1 MQGHGSGRRKDRQMD
16 ICTRADQTPAEA
28 ALHPSWKGPALPISK
43 TSIPL
48 DDGGCWCWD
57 SARFSWGSHQCCSLL
72 CRKDLVFLLTLIS
85 QKCLAP
91 LFGDEIIFL
100 VCSWSCEIT
109 LASDASGSSISKSL
123 LDCQANRH
131 KWFKRQSLQSL
142 KPIFVGRDNED
153 HRPASHV
160 RLLPQVPTLTKAG
173 RFAIRCQV
181 QIVIQLATEESA

>member
-1 MQGHGSGRRKDRQMD
+1 MMEVADAETRQDSHG
-16 ICTRADQTPAEA
+16 
-28 ALHPSWKGPALPISK
+28 
-43 TSIPL
+43 
-48 DDGGCWCWD
+48 
-57 SARFSWGSHQCCSLL
+57 GSHQCCSLL
-72 CRKDLVFLLTLIS
+72 CRKDFVFLLTLIS

-100 VCSWSCEIT
+100 VCGWSCEIT

-131 KWFKRQSLQSL
+131 KWFKRQILQSL

-181 QIVIQLATEESA
+181 QIVIQTATEETA